1 MKCTKCNA
9 EIREGA
15 KFCTSCGEP
24 VAANQENAQAG
35 TPVTETETAGDAQEA
50 GEPVA
55 EEKAA
60 EAVQEV
66 ETPGA
71 EEKTAENGQ
80 EAETPAEEANEV
92 EIAPAAETPVEASE
106 SGAVDEEEEG
116 RAEMPGAAEAES
128 EAGAEQMAPKTG
140 EAIADMEQLAQETG
154 EAEAG
159 AGYAAPETDGP
170 VPDMEQTSS
179 AAGGP
184 AAGMG
189 QPVPEMNGPVPGAQ
203 QPGQGAPHYAPGV
216 PQHGATP
223 GTVKEGKKFGKAIIG
238 VIAAV
243 VVVVI
248 AAFAALRLMEKDPK
262 DVVIAAFEN
271 VHPKD
276 QVYPTEELF
285 GTSEM
290 MKSLQTTSSE
300 GGMTLKLSD
309 SSEPFIT
316 QFAGSGLK
324 MSAQNNLETKETAV
338 NLGLLLN
345 DMEYLN
351 LDAYYGGE
359 KVIIA
364 VPEISSKAFTLDLSK
379 DLAQQFKDSP
389 VFGELI
395 KQQGIDADGL
405 ALYIEELKAQTEN
418 KEDQPFNLDELLN
431 RYKEGCKAQ
440 DNFKAALTV
449 TKGEKQKFTMDGK
462 EVSCK
467 GYNTVISKDSMVDF
481 LEDSSEFFLQDETLR
496 EDFLNQLETTVRLSE
511 LMGQSMGESLSAK
524 ELRDQTFAEAEKSAK
539 EMIKYLDRTLDDVDM
554 VVYVDK
560 KGRLAA
566 LDGTTML
573 HIEDTDVDVKFHLEL
588 KGGSYLTQNMS
599 GTIEM
604 EGDGDVVTLEVQ
616 RSGKYDKKN
625 LTDELSLSMDTGDDT
640 FGFSYA
646 AAYTVDDGA
655 YDVSAKLSSN
665 GSRILGLSAEGA
677 VDELEKGKS
686 FHMDIDKLKLTIE
699 DSEYITFKGEYYLR
713 PLEDEIKV
721 PKGDPMDIL
730 GADLTEWIEV
740 IQEFQA
746 FSPF

>member
-35 TPVTETETAGDAQEA
+35 TPVTETAGDAQEA

-60 EAVQEV
+60 EDVQEI
-66 ETPGA
+66 ETPVA
-71 EEKTAENGQ
+71 EEKTAENGH
-80 EAETPAEEANEV
+80 EAETPAAEANAV

-106 SGAVDEEEEG
+106 SGAADVEEEG
-116 RAEMPGAAEAES
+116 QAEMPGAAEAES
-128 EAGAEQMAPKTG
+128 EAGAEQMAPETG

-159 AGYAAPETDGP
+159 TGYAAPETG
-170 VPDMEQTSS
+170 
-179 AAGGP
+179 
-184 AAGMG
+184 
-189 QPVPEMNGPVPGAQ
+189 GPVPGAQ
-203 QPGQGAPHYAPGV
+203 QPGQGALHYAPGV
-216 PQHGATP
+216 PQPGATP

-271 VHPKD
+271 IHPKD

-646 AAYTVDDGA
+646 AVYTVDDGA

>member
-50 GEPVA
+50 EAPAAEEKTAEAAREAEAPAA

-60 EAVQEV
+60 EAAREA
-66 ETPGA
+66 EAPAA
-71 EEKTAENGQ
+71 EEKTVDAAQ
-80 EAETPAEEANEV
+80 E
-92 EIAPAAETPVEASE
+92 AETPVEALE
-106 SGAVDEEEEG
+106 SGAADVEKEG
-116 RAEMPGAAEAES
+116 RAETPEAAEAES
-128 EAGAEQMAPKTG
+128 EAGAKQMAPETG

-154 EAEAG
+154 EAAADAG
-159 AGYAAPETDGP
+159 HAAPETGGP
-170 VPDMEQTSS
+170 VPAT
-179 AAGGP
+179 P
-184 AAGMG
+184 
-189 QPVPEMNGPVPGAQ
+189 

-216 PQHGATP
+216 PQPGATP

-309 SSEPFIT
+309 SSDPFIT

-324 MSAQNNLETKETAV
+324 MSGQNNLETKESAI
-338 NLGLLLN
+338 NIGLLVN

-359 KVIIA
+359 KVIMA

-389 VFGELI
+389 VFGELV
-395 KQQGIDADGL
+395 KQQGIDVDGL

-462 EVSCK
+462 EVNCK

-511 LMGQSMGESLSAK
+511 LMGQSMGEPLSAK

-573 HIEDTDVDVKFHLEL
+573 HLEDTDVDVKFHLEL

-599 GTIEM
+599 GTVEM

-640 FGFSYA
+640 FGFSYT

-677 VDELEKGKS
+677 VDEMEKGKS

-721 PKGDPMDIL
+721 PKGEPMDIL
-730 GADLTEWIEV
+730 GADMTEWLEV
-740 IQEFQA
+740 IQEFQS
-746 FSPF
+746 FSLF

>member
-50 GEPVA
+50 EEPVA

-66 ETPGA
+66 ETPVA

-106 SGAVDEEEEG
+106 SGAADVEEEG

-128 EAGAEQMAPKTG
+128 EAGAEQMAPETG

-159 AGYAAPETDGP
+159 AGYAAPETGGP
-170 VPDMEQTSS
+170 VPDMEQTGS

>member
-35 TPVTETETAGDAQEA
+35 TPVTETETAEAAQEA
-50 GEPVA
+50 ETPAA

-60 EAVQEV
+60 EAAQEA
-66 ETPGA
+66 EAPAAEEKAADAAQEAEAPTA
-71 EEKTAENGQ
+71 EEKTVDAAQ
-80 EAETPAEEANEV
+80 E
-92 EIAPAAETPVEASE
+92 AETPVEALE
-106 SGAVDEEEEG
+106 SGAADVEKEG
-116 RAEMPGAAEAES
+116 RAETPGAVEAEP
-128 EAGAEQMAPKTG
+128 EAGAEQMAPETG

-154 EAEAG
+154 EAAADAG
-159 AGYAAPETDGP
+159 HAAPETGGP
-170 VPDMEQTSS
+170 VPDMEQTGSD
-179 AAGGP
+179 AGGP

-189 QPVPEMNGPVPGAQ
+189 QPVPEMNGPVPETP
-203 QPGQGAPHYAPGV
+203 QPGQGMPHYAPGV
-216 PQHGATP
+216 PQPGATP

-290 MKSLQTTSSE
+290 MKSLQTTNSE

-309 SSEPFIT
+309 SSEPFIS

-324 MSAQNNLETKETAV
+324 MSAQNNLETKESAINV
-338 NLGLLLN
+338 GLLLN

-359 KVIIA
+359 KVIMA

-389 VFGELI
+389 VFGELV
-395 KQQGIDADGL
+395 KQQGIDVDGL

-462 EVSCK
+462 EVNCK

-573 HIEDTDVDVKFHLEL
+573 HLEDTDVDVKFHLEL

-599 GTIEM
+599 GTVEM

-677 VDELEKGKS
+677 VDEMEKGKS

-721 PKGDPMDIL
+721 PKGEPMDIL
-730 GADLTEWIEV
+730 GADLTEWLEV
-740 IQEFQA
+740 IQEFQS
-746 FSPF
+746 FGLF

>member
-35 TPVTETETAGDAQEA
+35 TPVTETETAEAAQEA
-50 GEPVA
+50 ETPAA

-60 EAVQEV
+60 EAAQEA
-66 ETPGA
+66 EAPAAEEKAADAAQEAEAPAA
-71 EEKTAENGQ
+71 EEKTVDAAQ
-80 EAETPAEEANEV
+80 E
-92 EIAPAAETPVEASE
+92 AETPVEALE
-106 SGAVDEEEEG
+106 SGAADVKKEG
-116 RAEMPGAAEAES
+116 RAETPGAAEAEPEP
-128 EAGAEQMAPKTG
+128 EAGAEQMAPETG

-154 EAEAG
+154 EAAADAG
-159 AGYAAPETDGP
+159 HAAPETGGP
-170 VPDMEQTSS
+170 VPET
-179 AAGGP
+179 P
-184 AAGMG
+184 
-189 QPVPEMNGPVPGAQ
+189 
-203 QPGQGAPHYAPGV
+203 QPGQGASHYAPGV
-216 PQHGATP
+216 PQPGATP
-223 GTVKEGKKFGKAIIG
+223 GTVKEGKKFGKVIIG

-309 SSEPFIT
+309 SSEPFIS

-324 MSAQNNLETKETAV
+324 MSAQNNLETKESAINV
-338 NLGLLLN
+338 GLLLN

-359 KVIIA
+359 KVIMA

-389 VFGELI
+389 VFGELV
-395 KQQGIDADGL
+395 KQQGIDVDGL

-462 EVSCK
+462 EVNCK

-573 HIEDTDVDVKFHLEL
+573 HLEDTDVDVKFHLEL

>member
-35 TPVTETETAGDAQEA
+35 TPVTETAGDAQEA

-60 EAVQEV
+60 EAVQEI
-66 ETPGA
+66 ETPVA
-71 EEKTAENGQ
+71 EEKTAENGH
-80 EAETPAEEANEV
+80 EAETPAAEANAV

-106 SGAVDEEEEG
+106 SGAADVEEEG
-116 RAEMPGAAEAES
+116 QAEMPGAAEAES
-128 EAGAEQMAPKTG
+128 EAGAEQMAPETG

-159 AGYAAPETDGP
+159 TGYAAPETG
-170 VPDMEQTSS
+170 
-179 AAGGP
+179 
-184 AAGMG
+184 
-189 QPVPEMNGPVPGAQ
+189 GPVPGAQ
-203 QPGQGAPHYAPGV
+203 QPGQGALHYAPGV
-216 PQHGATP
+216 PQPGATP

-271 VHPKD
+271 IHPKD

-646 AAYTVDDGA
+646 AVYTVDDGA

>member
-55 EEKAA
+55 EEK
-60 EAVQEV
+60 
-66 ETPGA
+66 
-71 EEKTAENGQ
+71 TAENGQ
-80 EAETPAEEANEV
+80 EAETPAAEENAV
-92 EIAPAAETPVEASE
+92 EIATAAETPVEVSE
-106 SGAVDEEEEG
+106 SGAADVEEG
-116 RAEMPGAAEAES
+116 QAEMPGAAEAES
-128 EAGAEQMAPKTG
+128 EAGAEQMAPETG

-154 EAEAG
+154 EAAAG
-159 AGYAAPETDGP
+159 AGYAAPETGGP
-170 VPDMEQTSS
+170 VPDMEQTGS

-203 QPGQGAPHYAPGV
+203 QPGQGVPHYAPGV

-539 EMIKYLDRTLDDVDM
+539 EMIKYLDRTLDDVEM

-699 DSEYITFKGEYYLR
+699 DSGYITFKGEYYLR

>member
-35 TPVTETETAGDAQEA
+35 TPVTDTETAGDAQEA

-66 ETPGA
+66 ETPVA

-106 SGAVDEEEEG
+106 SGAADVEEEG
-116 RAEMPGAAEAES
+116 QAEMPGAAEAES
-128 EAGAEQMAPKTG
+128 EAGAEQMAPETG

-154 EAEAG
+154 EAAAG
-159 AGYAAPETDGP
+159 AGYAAPETGGP

-203 QPGQGAPHYAPGV
+203 QPGQGVPHYAPGV

-699 DSEYITFKGEYYLR
+699 DSGYITFKGEYYLR

>member
-35 TPVTETETAGDAQEA
+35 TPVTETKTAGDAQEA
-50 GEPVA
+50 D
-55 EEKAA
+55 
-60 EAVQEV
+60 
-66 ETPGA
+66 TPAA
-71 EEKTAENGQ
+71 EEKTADTAR
-80 EAETPAEEANEV
+80 EAEAPAAEEKTVDA
-92 EIAPAAETPVEASE
+92 APVAETPVEALE
-106 SGAVDEEEEG
+106 SGAADVEKEG
-116 RAEMPGAAEAES
+116 RAETPGAAEAES
-128 EAGAEQMAPKTG
+128 EAGAKQMAPETG

-154 EAEAG
+154 EAAADAG
-159 AGYAAPETDGP
+159 HAAPEAGGP
-170 VPDMEQTSS
+170 VPAT
-179 AAGGP
+179 P
-184 AAGMG
+184 
-189 QPVPEMNGPVPGAQ
+189 

-216 PQHGATP
+216 PQPGATP

-271 VHPKD
+271 VHPKG

-309 SSEPFIT
+309 SSDPFIT

-324 MSAQNNLETKETAV
+324 MSAQNNLETKESAINV
-338 NLGLLLN
+338 GLLLN

-359 KVIIA
+359 KVIMA

-389 VFGELI
+389 VFGELV
-395 KQQGIDADGL
+395 KQQGIDVDGL

-462 EVSCK
+462 EVNCK

-573 HIEDTDVDVKFHLEL
+573 HLEDTDVDVKFHLEL

-599 GTIEM
+599 GTVEM

-677 VDELEKGKS
+677 VDEMEKGKS

-721 PKGDPMDIL
+721 PKGEPMDIL
-730 GADLTEWIEV
+730 GADLTEWLEV
-740 IQEFQA
+740 IQEFQS
-746 FSPF
+746 FSLF